1 MKLKKIASLALAGI
15 MAVSMLAGCN
25 GAASSG
31 DDNGTTTTPVDNSFA
46 ASVNAEMNDKQKAIV
61 TFESSADLAS
71 AVNAVADKFDSNELN
86 VTKTDW
92 PTNDSIKGDFRDM
105 LDADADEGV
114 STVADWNTNTSKR
127 TAADIIIVPGRYTE
141 EGLAKEIATFLGD
154 KVVKNTVMPNG
165 YKDNSANKFYK
176 YTYTGDLAVTKV
188 ESLDGKV
195 SAYVVG
201 VVIEQTPTEVAL

>member
-61 TFESSADLAS
+61 TFESSADLVS
-71 AVNAVADKFDSNELN
+71 AVNAVADKFNSVELSVN
-86 VTKTDW
+86 VTDWATDI
-92 PTNDSIKGDFRDM
+92 TIKNDFRDM
-105 LDADADEGV
+105 LDADDEGV
-114 STVADWNTNTSKR
+114 SSDWTNNTSKR
-127 TAADIIIVPGRYTE
+127 TAADIIIVPGKYTE
-141 EGLAKEIATFLGD
+141 EGLAKAIATFLGD

-165 YKDNSANKFYK
+165 DNVGGKMYK

-188 ESLDGKV
+188 ESLDGEV

-201 VVIEQTPTEVAL
+201 VVIEQTPAEIAQ

>member
-61 TFESSADLAS
+61 TFESSAELTS
-71 AVNAVADKFDSNELN
+71 AVNAVADKFDSDELN
-86 VTKTDW
+86 VTSTGW
-92 PTNDSIKGDFRDM
+92 ANNTTIKNDFRDM
-105 LDADADEGV
+105 LDADDEGV
-114 STVADWNTNTSKR
+114 SSDWTNNTSKR
-127 TAADIIIVPGRYTE
+127 TAADIIIVPGKYTE
-141 EGLAKEIATFLGD
+141 EGLAKEIATYLGNN
-154 KVVKNTVMPNG
+154 VVKNTVMPNG
-165 YKDNSANKFYK
+165 HNATSKFYK

-201 VVIEQTPTEVAL
+201 IVIEQTPTEIAQ

>member
-71 AVNAVADKFDSNELN
+71 AVNAVAEKFDSNELN
-86 VTKTDW
+86 VTSTGW
-92 PTNDSIKGDFRDM
+92 ANNTTIKNDFRDM
-105 LDADADEGV
+105 LDADDEGV
-114 STVADWNTNTSKR
+114 SSDWTNNTSKR
-127 TAADIIIVPGRYTE
+127 TAADIIIVPGSYTE
-141 EGLAKEIATFLGD
+141 EGLAKEIATFLGN

-201 VVIEQTPTEVAL
+201 IVIEQTPTEIAL

>member
-61 TFESSADLAS
+61 TFESSADLVS
-71 AVNAVADKFDSNELN
+71 AVNAVADKFNSNELN
-86 VTKTDW
+86 VNSTYW
-92 PTNDSIKGDFRDM
+92 HRNPTIVNDFRDM
-105 LDADADEGV
+105 LDADDDGV
-114 STVADWNTNTSKR
+114 SSDWTNNTSKR
-127 TAADIIIVPGRYTE
+127 TAADIIIVPGKYTE
-141 EGLAKEIATFLGD
+141 EGLAKEIATYLGSN
-154 KVVKNTVMPNG
+154 VVKNTVMPNG
-165 YKDNSANKFYK
+165 DTVSGKMYK

-201 VVIEQTPTEVAL
+201 VVIEQTPTEIAQ

>member
-61 TFESSADLAS
+61 TFESSAELTS
-71 AVNAVADKFDSNELN
+71 AVNAIADKFDSDELS
-86 VTKTDW
+86 VATTGWAGSK
-92 PTNDSIKGDFRDM
+92 ILKIDFRDM
-105 LDADADEGV
+105 LDADNDEGV
-114 STVADWNTNTSKR
+114 SSDWEDNTSER
-127 TAADIIIVPGRYTE
+127 TAADIIIVPGKYTE
-141 EGLAKEIATFLGD
+141 EGLAKEIATYLGNH
-154 KVVKNTVMPNG
+154 VVKNKVMPNG
-165 YKDNSANKFYK
+165 YNDTSANKFYK

-201 VVIEQTPTEVAL
+201 VVIEQTPTEIAK

>member
-61 TFESSADLAS
+61 TFESSAELTS
-71 AVNAVADKFDSNELN
+71 AVNAIADKFNSTELN
-86 VTKTDW
+86 VTITDW
-92 PTNDSIKGDFRDM
+92 AKNPTLNKDFRDM
-105 LDADADEGV
+105 LDADDDDGV
-114 STVADWNTNTSKR
+114 SSDWEENTSER
-127 TAADIIIVPGRYTE
+127 TAADIIIVPGKYTE
-141 EGLAKEIATFLGD
+141 EGLAKEVATFLGN
-154 KVVKNTVMPNG
+154 KVVKNATMPNG
-165 YKDNSANKFYK
+165 YNATATNKFYK

-201 VVIEQTPTEVAL
+201 VVIEQTPTEIAK

>member
-25 GAASSG
+25 GDASSG

-61 TFESSADLAS
+61 TFESSAELTS
-71 AVNAVADKFDSNELN
+71 AVNAIADKFNSTELN
-86 VTKTDW
+86 VTITDW
-92 PTNDSIKGDFRDM
+92 AKNPTLNEDFRDM
-105 LDADADEGV
+105 LDADDDNGV
-114 STVADWNTNTSKR
+114 SSNWNTNTSER
-127 TAADIIIVPGRYTE
+127 TAADIIIVPGKYTE
-141 EGLAKEIATFLGD
+141 EGLAKAVATFLGD
-154 KVVKNTVMPNG
+154 KVVKNNVMPNG
-165 YKDNSANKFYK
+165 HDAGSKFYK

-188 ESLDGKV
+188 ESLNGEV

-201 VVIEQTPTEVAL
+201 VVIEQTPTEIAQ

>member
-31 DDNGTTTTPVDNSFA
+31 DDNETTTTPVDNSFA

-61 TFESSADLAS
+61 TFESSADLVS
-71 AVNAVADKFDSNELN
+71 AVNAVADKFNSSELD
-86 VTKTDW
+86 VAITDW
-92 PTNDSIKGDFRDM
+92 TKNKTILKDFRDM
-105 LDADADEGV
+105 LDADAVDGV
-114 STVADWNTNTSKR
+114 SSDWEDNNSKR
-127 TAADIIIVPGRYTE
+127 TAADIIIVPGKYTE
-141 EGLAKEIATFLGD
+141 EGLAKEIATYLGD

-165 YKDNSANKFYK
+165 DNVGGKMYK

-188 ESLDGKV
+188 ESLNGKV

-201 VVIEQTPTEVAL
+201 VVIEQTPTEIAQ